1 MVIQIQDRVAIA
13 DNAITAPKKKEP
25 VSPINTFA
33 LCQLNNKKII
43 YAPIT
48 IISNIATA
56 KFPYFIAY
64 PIKNVKITIPTLDES
79 PSTPSVKFTAFVVAI
94 STTISISI
102 FKIPAIETLSKK
114 YIYIELFIL
123 STNTNTVI
131 VIIPTSV
138 SKIIFFLGDNPSV
151 FYLYTFN
158 ESSKNPISPKITE
171 HIISVKNIPFC
182 SIGIPS
188 GKM

>member
-33 LCQLNNKKII
+33 LCQLNSKKII

-79 PSTPSVKFTAFVVAI
+79 PSTPSVKFTAFEKPVIQMIV
-94 STTISISI
+94 
-102 FKIPAIETLSKK
+102 KIAN
-114 YIYIELFIL
+114 
-123 STNTNTVI
+123 NTKLC
-131 VIIPTSV
+131 TS
-138 SKIIFFLGDNPSV
+138 
-151 FYLYTFN
+151 
-158 ESSKNPISPKITE
+158 PI
-171 HIISVKNIPFC
+171 N
-182 SIGIPS
+182 GI
-188 GKM
+188 